1 MEPYFM
7 SKEKLESKIKDT
19 KNNIILLNNNIKTP
33 DGFEPI
39 DTIMADL
46 ANALIDISEILTKYN
61 ITKIEGKGITFEDG
75 CLTLAESEVYM
86 ENK

>member
-1 MEPYFM
+1 MD
-7 SKEKLESKIKDT
+7 KDKIKET
-19 KNNIILLNNNIKTP
+19 KINVILLNNNITTP
-33 DGFEPI
+33 DDFEPI
-39 DTIMADL
+39 DSIMTDL
-46 ANALIDISEILTKYN
+46 GNALIDVAKILNEYN

>member
-33 DGFEPI
+33 ACLY
-39 DTIMADL
+39 TV
-46 ANALIDISEILTKYN
+46 TKN
-61 ITKIEGKGITFEDG
+61 DRKVKIGR
-75 CLTLAESEVYM
+75 AHV
-86 ENK
+86 